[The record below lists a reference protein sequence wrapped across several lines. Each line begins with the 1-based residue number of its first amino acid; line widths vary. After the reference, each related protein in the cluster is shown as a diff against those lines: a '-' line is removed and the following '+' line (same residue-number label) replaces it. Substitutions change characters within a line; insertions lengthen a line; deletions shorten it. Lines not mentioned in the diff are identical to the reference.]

1 MGSPEYKLSAVLA
14 GHTSDV
20 RAVLFPDPSLAVTA
34 SRDGTTR
41 IWKRTSTSPPTYDPS
56 ESSHGAQFK
65 TCLAYV
71 PGSKEYPEGLIISSG
86 QDALI
91 ERASP
96 RQGDWFVSGSWD
108 SSARVW
114 QIGRWETDVE
124 LQGHSATV
132 WAVLA
137 YDRDTVITGCAD
149 KGIRIFD
156 GRGKQ
161 KHGFDGKDVVRALA
175 ALPQGHPSGAHFASA
190 SNDGCIRLWTLKGD
204 LVAELW
210 GHEAFIYSLAVS
222 SDGEIISA
230 GEDRT
235 VRVWR
240 GQECVQVITLP
251 AISVWAVAV
260 GTNGDIITGSSDK
273 IARIFSRDPSRQAD
287 PSVLAEFEQSLQSSA
302 VPKQA
307 MNNDLNMQDMPGPDF
322 LTQKSGTKEGQ
333 NQIIK
338 EDDGSATLYQ
348 WSMSQQ
354 TWIKI
359 GTVVDSAGSSDKK
372 EYNGR
377 QYDYVF
383 DIDIEDGKPPLKLP
397 YNVTQNPYE
406 AATKFLQDNELP
418 MTYLDETSNFIIKNS
433 QGATIGQ
440 SSQAPVGADPW
451 GSENRYRPGEVP
463 QSNYQPRIQPSAV
476 AKQVLPQKQYL
487 PIALGKSSA
496 ALGQITK
503 RNAEYA
509 GSDLA
514 LSPAQLET
522 LSMVA
527 QQLDQRKSGD
537 APNLSSESVESVLP
551 SLITAATKWTPA
563 SNRLAALD
571 LLRFLAAALKTWPAT
586 DSEDVVAAILNS
598 RIFEPSQIQAN
609 SKLIMIAAR
618 LFSNL
623 LYGSGKHLIEK
634 HLSAIIEALK
644 APSNLA
650 QTDSGVAVAYAT
662 FALNASVYLTSS
674 KLDDDVAA
682 TWAFE
687 LLEQLVP
694 FLASV
699 PTVDHTAGSDP
710 NAQTTEPA
718 YRALVALGTILV
730 GLKHSAVKE
739 AGSAMDV
746 GRVLDQLQER
756 KYLEEPRFQGVVKQ
770 LRGVL

>member
-1 MGSPEYKLSAVLA
+1 MVGHSNQVCSLSV
-14 GHTSDV
+14 
-20 RAVLFPDPSLAVTA
+20 
-34 SRDGTTR
+34 
-41 IWKRTSTSPPTYDPS
+41 S
-56 ESSHGAQFK
+56 E
-65 TCLAYV
+65 
-71 PGSKEYPEGLIISSG
+71 
-86 QDALI
+86 
-91 ERASP
+91 R
-96 RQGDWFVSGSWD
+96 GDWFVSGSWD

-137 YDRDTVITGCAD
+137 YDRDTIITGCAD

-235 VRVWR
+235 VRIWR

-260 GTNGDIITGSSDK
+260 GANGDIITGSSDK
-273 IARIFSRDPSRQAD
+273 IARIFTRDSSRQAD

-463 QSNYQPRIQPSAV
+463 QSTYQPKPTP
-476 AKQVLPQKQYL
+476 AKQVLPQKEYL
-487 PIALGKSSA
+487 PIALGKASA

-514 LSPAQLET
+514 FAPSQLET
-522 LSMVA
+522 LSKVA
-527 QQLDQRKSGD
+527 RQLDQRKSGD
-537 APNLSSESVESVLP
+537 APNIPSESVESVLP
-551 SLITAATKWTPA
+551 ALIAAATKWTPA

-586 DSEDVVAAILNS
+586 ETEDVVAAILS
-598 RIFEPSQIQAN
+598 SQIFEPSQLQAN
-609 SKLIMIAAR
+609 SKLVMIATR

-623 LYGSGKHLIEK
+623 LFGSGKPLIEK
-634 HLSAIIEALK
+634 HLSTIIDAIK
-644 APSNLA
+644 APSILA
-650 QTDSGVAVAYAT
+650 QSDNGIAIAYTT
-662 FALNASVYLTSS
+662 FALNTSVYITSN

-682 TWAFE
+682 IWAFE

-694 FLASV
+694 FLNSV
-699 PTVDHTAGSDP
+699 PTVNHQSGGDP

-730 GLKHSAVKE
+730 GSKHSAVKE
-739 AGSAMDV
+739 AASAIDV
-746 GRVLDQLQER
+746 GRVLDQMQER
-756 KYLEEPRFQGVVKQ
+756 KYLEEPRFVGVVKQ
-770 LRGVL
+770 LRGTL